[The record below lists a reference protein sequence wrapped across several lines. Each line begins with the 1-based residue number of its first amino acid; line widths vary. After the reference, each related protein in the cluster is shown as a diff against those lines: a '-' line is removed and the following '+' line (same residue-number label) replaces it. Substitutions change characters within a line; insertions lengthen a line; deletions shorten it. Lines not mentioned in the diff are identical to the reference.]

1 MTQLE
6 LEMCAVHD
14 NHEASELEFYR
25 RQFLIL
31 NKEIELLKQQVAEE
45 NKAKYEAYKKIAEL
59 TTSAV
64 PGL

>member
-6 LEMCAVHD
+6 LEMPEVHD
-14 NHEASELEFYR
+14 NHEASELEIYR
-25 RQFLIL
+25 RQIL
-31 NKEIELLKQQVAEE
+31 VLSKEIEFLKQQIAEE